1 MAENEAV
8 LLERFSRRA
17 DAEAFAELVRRYVRL
32 VYSTAWRVL
41 KDETEAADVTQ
52 ETFFELT
59 RHADRISGSLGVW
72 LHRVATRKS
81 IDLIRRSAHRRRR
94 EQVYAESRPEEVRT
108 WHDLS
113 GYVDEA
119 LDKLEEPTK
128 ALLLDHFLSG
138 KTTSEIAR
146 EQGLS
151 QATVS
156 RRINDGLEQLR
167 GTLRRQGLLVVAASL
182 GTMLMDEAA
191 QAVPAAV
198 LTELSKMTLVG
209 TTGTAAALGGKT
221 ALAAHAGVVKVVL
234 ATTALVAAASV
245 IGYIQRARR
254 PELPA
259 QSPASTQTIPRSAVR
274 SGGNRAAGA
283 RSTLVTRG
291 AQSQNEVMPAASSSV
306 EQPEMEEPILEALE
320 PRPMGGAMAGISVG
334 DPYDGVPTADL
345 RTPEAAVYSYLALID
360 EGAADQVRE
369 CLAQGH
375 EVATDGPYPRH
386 LGRPIRLVEVKHQ
399 GDTAQVLWE
408 ATVHTAFVHKGRDCR
423 PGEFVAL
430 SSRLVCA
437 DGLWKLLN
445 LDE

>member
-1 MAENEAV
+1 MAENETV

-32 VYSTAWRVL
+32 VYSTSWRVL
-41 KDETEAADVTQ
+41 KDETDAADVTQ

-59 RHADRISGSLGVW
+59 RHASHISGSLGVW

-81 IDLIRRSAHRRRR
+81 IDLVRRSAHRRSR
-94 EQVYAESRPEEVRT
+94 ERTYAQRRPEEVST

-119 LDKLEEPTK
+119 LDKLEGSTK
-128 ALLLDHFLSG
+128 SLLLDHFLAG

-167 GTLRRQGLLVVAASL
+167 GALRRQGLLVAAASL
-182 GTMLMDEAA
+182 GVMLMENAS

-198 LTELSKMTLVG
+198 VTELSKMTLVG
-209 TTGTAAALGGKT
+209 TTGAAAALGGK
-221 ALAAHAGVVKVVL
+221 AAVAANAGTLKVIL
-234 ATTALVAAASV
+234 ATTTLVAAASV
-245 IGYIQRARR
+245 IGYVHYSRR
-254 PELPA
+254 PEP
-259 QSPASTQTIPRSAVR
+259 
-274 SGGNRAAGA
+274 
-283 RSTLVTRG
+283 G
-291 AQSQNEVMPAASSSV
+291 AQSSVPTQTVRRPAPQGGNTRPNSVRRTTAGEAQPESDAMPAAGSSTA
-306 EQPEMEEPILEALE
+306 EQPQTEEPVLEALE
-320 PRPMGGAMAGISVG
+320 PRPIGGAMGGISVG
-334 DPYDGVPTADL
+334 DPYSGVPTADL

-360 EGAADQVRE
+360 EGATDQVSE
-369 CLAQGH
+369 CLAEGH
-375 EVATDGPYPRH
+375 EVPADGPYPRY
-386 LGRPIRLVEVKHQ
+386 LGRPIRLVEVMHK

-408 ATVHTAFVHKGRDCR
+408 ATVHTAFAHKGRDR
-423 PGEFVAL
+423 LPGEFVAL
-430 SSRLVCA
+430 SSRLFQA
-437 DGLWKLLN
+437 DGLWKLLK